1 MERSEINPE
10 QLFEELF
17 DKPEESEESENVRL
31 YTLGRPTFDDVY
43 DADFMRRVYR
53 VGYNT
58 ASVMITTR
66 RHLDNL
72 TLTTYP
78 EAEPCGDH
86 AGKEPWILFI
96 VQHSRNRARGPAY
109 KVAGIVTA
117 RSSQVAGQSSAPNL
131 RPTYPISSYTGLRY
145 ATSRVEYARGSPGSP
160 GAATTPL
167 RVRYSRPRPCDDSF
181 DYHAIH
187 AIPPTMLRL
196 YDSWTDVHKAAM
208 ET

>member
-1 MERSEINPE
+1 VHVTLQATNHTEFHLILHLPLRSWESLTKLQQRLVKPMERSEINPE

-117 RSSQVAGQSSAPNL
+117 RSSRSLVNPPHRTLGRHIPFPVTRALDMQ
-131 RPTYPISSYTGLRY
+131 
-145 ATSRVEYARGSPGSP
+145 
-160 GAATTPL
+160 PL
-167 RVRYSRPRPCDDSF
+167 
-181 DYHAIH
+181 
-187 AIPPTMLRL
+187 
-196 YDSWTDVHKAAM
+196 
-208 ET
+208 E